1 MGENSPET
9 LGEKSKW
16 ESYIEKTKRSRVNDL
31 HILSKLIWMNQ
42 KNTRALSLG
51 TGSGSEVV
59 DLIKY
64 KWDVTCVDI
73 EKYSEIVLKTRTKK
87 KFEFQNVS
95 FENIEY
101 RGKYSY
107 VSAYNALPFG
117 DKKYLQEI
125 VDKIYKHMVKGGIFV
140 LTLFTNKHTFVK
152 NKNSYGVT
160 REKIGEI
167 FKKYKIEWCEK
178 VEYDQ
183 QRKFGVVKWSA
194 YEIIVRKNK

>member
-87 KFEFQNVS
+87 KFEFH
-95 FENIEY
+95 
-101 RGKYSY
+101 G
-107 VSAYNALPFG
+107 
-117 DKKYLQEI
+117 
-125 VDKIYKHMVKGGIFV
+125 
-140 LTLFTNKHTFVK
+140 
-152 NKNSYGVT
+152 
-160 REKIGEI
+160 
-167 FKKYKIEWCEK
+167 
-178 VEYDQ
+178 
-183 QRKFGVVKWSA
+183 
-194 YEIIVRKNK
+194 